1 MDEAVRPSPRPVVAI
16 VQARM
21 GSTRLPGKTL
31 ALLAGKPM
39 LAHIL
44 ERVAAVS
51 LLDKVVVATTHLPE
65 DNPIAELAE
74 DMGFLV
80 YRGAVNDVLDR
91 FYQAARQHQARTV
104 VRITADD
111 PFKDPYLLEAM
122 LWFWLDTYPAWDYLS
137 NTLEP
142 TYPEGLDLEIF
153 SWEALETAWKEA
165 VRPSDREHVTPYIWR
180 HPHRF
185 RLYSWKGERDLSH
198 WRWTVD
204 YPEDLRFARAVY
216 ERLYPQK
223 PLFGMEDI
231 LHLLE
236 TDPDLRSL
244 APHAPRNE
252 GYWRSLREE
261 EADAARD

>member
-1 MDEAVRPSPRPVVAI
+1 MPSIERLRFHSSGTEATLMAMRL
-16 VQARM
+16 ARAF
-21 GSTRLPGKTL
+21 TGK
-31 ALLAGKPM
+31 
-39 LAHIL
+39 
-44 ERVAAVS
+44 
-51 LLDKVVVATTHLPE
+51 DKVIKLQDHFHGWHDYAMAGSDRPAPGVPE
-65 DNPIAELAE
+65 AAWGSMVIVPPGDL
-74 DMGFLV
+74 
-80 YRGAVNDVLDR
+80 GAVEDVLDR
-91 FYQAARQHQARTV
+91 FYQAARRHQARTI

-185 RLYSWKGERDLSH
+185 RLYAWKGERDLSA

-216 ERLYPQK
+216 ERLYPRN
-223 PLFGMEDI
+223 PLFGMEEI

-236 TDPDLRSL
+236 TDPKVRAL